1 MWFGGWTLRE
11 LAIDGTRQNGVG
23 PKPDCDVDG
32 RPKAAPEVAGATRR
46 VAPAN
51 GCRRASSAAPVANR
65 GTLLVEVAQPE
76 LADHIRGME
85 GIADFLSA

>member
-32 RPKAAPEVAGATRR
+32 RP
-46 VAPAN
+46 
-51 GCRRASSAAPVANR
+51 NR
-65 GTLLVEVAQPE
+65 GTLLVEVAEPE